1 MKEETYISVC
11 WYDTLRYL
19 GRYVNNRIMKII
31 EEEGFDKLDTL
42 KILKVSPYLIKLAEE
57 DHIGMEYK
65 VHTYL
70 DAPNGHKDRELN
82 ERLIRKDYKGPNHDM
97 WVTFS
102 THYAEVA

>member
-42 KILKVSPYLIKLAEE
+42 KILKVSPHLIKLAEE
-57 DHIGMEYK
+57 DHISTTHK
-65 VHTYL
+65 VHNT
-70 DAPNGHKDRELN
+70 AIN
-82 ERLIRKDYKGPNHDM
+82 EKVIRKDHKGPNHDM

-102 THYAEVA
+102 NYAEVA